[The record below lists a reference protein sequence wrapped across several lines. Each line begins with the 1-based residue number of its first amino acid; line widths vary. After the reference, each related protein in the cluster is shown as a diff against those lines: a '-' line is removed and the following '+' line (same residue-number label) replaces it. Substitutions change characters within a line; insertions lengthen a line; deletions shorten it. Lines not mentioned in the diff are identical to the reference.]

1 MTRTVNLT
9 VHVKPGS
16 RKGPL
21 VLVDEPAAPAA
32 PTAPRTTGAASDAS
46 LTVYLQQRAVEGAA
60 NDALVRLLAQH
71 FAVPKS
77 AVTIVRGHTSR
88 VKHVRIDHDS

>member
-1 MTRTVNLT
+1 VIRTVNLI

-21 VLVDEPAAPAA
+21 VAIDDPDSLGTPPTTSAPA
-32 PTAPRTTGAASDAS
+32 DAS

-60 NDALVRLLAQH
+60 NDALVKLLAQH
-71 FAVPKS
+71 FNVAKS

-88 VKHVRIDHDS
+88 VKQVRIDHDS